1 MKYLMRKIGGWL
13 TVAGLSLAI
22 GCHGYLDPAT
32 IQPDNQPN
40 NKPGNGQEQQDPL
53 VPVNELRLSA
63 DKTTIEANGSDKVT
77 FKVLFGTEEGNKDV
91 STAKTMY
98 LIRTLDGIEEQMAS
112 SANAFTTTKAGTYT
126 FKARYYYNGEKFS
139 NEVTVTAT
147 PSESTGVSYYKK
159 LYGMQFTSVGCQN
172 CPTLSTAL
180 AQIKAEQ
187 PERMA
192 VGSYHMDFSNYT
204 DPMSHPITQTYLNN
218 FGVSGLPRFFIDL
231 RKDSETMASKT
242 AIERTMQRILEE
254 SPAICGVAIE
264 STLSGSSL
272 TVRAKFTSTLSMAYR
287 YEIILVEDGI
297 EEFQLGTTGTSYTHN
312 NVVRHINSGNAY
324 GSRLNGGQAL
334 EAGVEYVEEQTLAL
348 NSAWNAENLR
358 VIVLA
363 NISTDGGS
371 TWMTTNCN
379 ECKAGASADYLYEG
393 EEPTPPTPPT
403 PGGEGDTFVRHHVVM
418 DFTGAWCTN
427 CPDGVNTLNNVIK
440 TMQGEETIHVIA
452 LHDNTG
458 GGDPMATPLTN
469 TIFDDF
475 NLNAYPSFVIN
486 LEEGGTLTSEWSK
499 LRTYL
504 REASKESDCGI
515 AITTDYDASSRN
527 GSATVKVK
535 TANGGNYR
543 VSLFLLEDGVVSPQK
558 HGSLTRED
566 YIHNH
571 VMRQMLSTTYQ
582 GDRLGELAAG
592 QELSKSYNYSIGSD
606 YAAENCTFCALAID
620 NETGFVVNVA
630 VCSATGGS
638 ADYDTVK

>member
-63 DKTTIEANGSDKVT
+63 DKTTTEANGSDKVT
-77 FKVLFGTEEGNKDV
+77 FQVLFGTEEGNKDV

-297 EEFQLGTTGTSYTHN
+297 EEFH
-312 NVVRHINSGNAY
+312 
-324 GSRLNGGQAL
+324 
-334 EAGVEYVEEQTLAL
+334 
-348 NSAWNAENLR
+348 SALR
-358 VIVLA
+358 V
-363 NISTDGGS
+363 
-371 TWMTTNCN
+371 
-379 ECKAGASADYLYEG
+379 
-393 EEPTPPTPPT
+393 P
-403 PGGEGDTFVRHHVVM
+403 
-418 DFTGAWCTN
+418 
-427 CPDGVNTLNNVIK
+427 
-440 TMQGEETIHVIA
+440 
-452 LHDNTG
+452 
-458 GGDPMATPLTN
+458 ATPTTMWCATSIRATPTDRASMAARLSRQVWSTSRSR
-469 TIFDDF
+469 
-475 NLNAYPSFVIN
+475 PSHSTAP
-486 LEEGGTLTSEWSK
+486 GMQ
-499 LRTYL
+499 RT
-504 REASKESDCGI
+504 
-515 AITTDYDASSRN
+515 
-527 GSATVKVK
+527 
-535 TANGGNYR
+535 
-543 VSLFLLEDGVVSPQK
+543 
-558 HGSLTRED
+558 
-566 YIHNH
+566 
-571 VMRQMLSTTYQ
+571 
-582 GDRLGELAAG
+582 
-592 QELSKSYNYSIGSD
+592 
-606 YAAENCTFCALAID
+606 CA
-620 NETGFVVNVA
+620 
-630 VCSATGGS
+630 
-638 ADYDTVK
+638 

>member
-32 IQPDNQPN
+32 IQPDNQGGGN
-40 NKPGNGQEQQDPL
+40 NQGGQGQTDPI
-53 VPVNELRLSA
+53 VPVDELRLSA
-63 DKTTIEANGSDKVT
+63 DKTTIQANGSDKVT

-98 LIRTLDGIEEQMAS
+98 LIRTLDGVEEQMAS
-112 SANAFTTTKAGTYT
+112 AANAFTTTKAGTYT

-147 PSESTGVSYYKK
+147 PAENTGVNYYKK

-172 CPTLSTAL
+172 CPTLSVAL
-180 AQIKAEQ
+180 SQIREQ
-187 PERMA
+187 DPQRMA
-192 VGSYHMDFSNYT
+192 VGSYHMDFGSYS

-231 RKDSETMASKT
+231 RKDSETMASKP
-242 AIERTMQRILEE
+242 AIERTMERILTDN
-254 SPAICGVAIE
+254 PALCGVAIE

-272 TVRAKFTSTLSMAYR
+272 TVRAKFTSTLSTSYR

-297 EEFQLGTTGTSYTHN
+297 EEFQLGTTGISYTHN
-312 NVVRHINSGNAY
+312 NVVRHVNSGNTY
-324 GSRLNGGQAL
+324 GARLNNGQPL
-334 EAGVEYVEEQTLAL
+334 EAGVEFTEEQTISL
-348 NSAWNAENLR
+348 NSAWNAEKMR

-363 NISTDGGS
+363 NTSTDGGS
-371 TWMTTNCN
+371 TWVTTNCN
-379 ECKAGASADYLYEG
+379 ECKVGESADYLYEG

-403 PGGEGDTFVRHHVVM
+403 PGDEGDNFVRHHAVM

-427 CPDGVNTLNNVIK
+427 CPDGVNTLNMIVEQ
-440 TMQGEETIHVIA
+440 MGPETIHVIA

-469 TIFDDF
+469 TIFNDF
-475 NLNAYPSFVIN
+475 KLTGYPSFVIN

-504 REASKESDCGI
+504 RGASATSHCGI
-515 AITTDYDASSRN
+515 AITTDYNSSSRN

-535 TANGGNYR
+535 SAGEGNYR

-582 GDRLGELAAG
+582 GDRLGEATAG
-592 QELSKSYNYSIGSD
+592 QELTKSYNYTISSD
-606 YAAENCTFCALAID
+606 YVAENCTFCALVID
-620 NETGFVVNVA
+620 GETGFVVNVA
-630 VCSATGGS
+630 VCNATGGS
-638 ADYDTVK
+638 ADYHYAE